1 MRQKDTPHIATC
13 FMHIKNHEAKAKV
26 ANSLSQFLMKEIY
39 QMLSSIDCQ
48 QLTSGKWSSYA
59 SDIIKISPEM

>member
-1 MRQKDTPHIATC
+1 
-13 FMHIKNHEAKAKV
+13 MHIKNHEAKAKV

-48 QLTSGKWSSYA
+48 
-59 SDIIKISPEM
+59 